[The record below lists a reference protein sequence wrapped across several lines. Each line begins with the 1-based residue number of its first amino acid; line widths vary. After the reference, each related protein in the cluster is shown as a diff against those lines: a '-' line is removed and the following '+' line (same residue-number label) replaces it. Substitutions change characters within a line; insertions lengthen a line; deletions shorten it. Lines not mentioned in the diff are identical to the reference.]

1 MVQSVLAMISGIPLA
16 AGMLFIWPLANR
28 FGKKNMVI
36 VGCVVSIAGSIV
48 CLINPHNFIV
58 MLIGQTLKG
67 FSSIPGAY
75 IMMALFA
82 DVLDHL
88 EARFGYR
95 VDGISMSVYNT
106 IITVVN
112 GLAVA
117 FFNFF
122 YDRSWFDSASVAS
135 FFFLGFEI
143 IAHGLLIVL
152 LCFLDVE
159 KNIVEEQKLIK
170 ERKLVKNERKKSG

>member
-1 MVQSVLAMISGIPLA
+1 MVA
-16 AGMLFIWPLANR
+16 AGCIIS
-28 FGKKNMVI
+28 I
-36 VGCVVSIAGSIV
+36 VGSIV
-48 CLINPHNFIV
+48 CLIAPDNFVIV
-58 MLIGQTLKG
+58 LIGQTLKG

-88 EARFGYR
+88 EARFGFR

-117 FFNFF
+117 FFTFF
-122 YDRSWFDSASVAS
+122 YDSGMFAPNGVAK
-135 FFFLGFEI
+135 FFSLGYEI
-143 IAHGLLIVL
+143 IAHGILFIVL
-152 LCFLDVE
+152 FFLTVE
-159 KNIVEEQKLIK
+159 KNIVEEQALIAR
-170 ERKLVKNERKKSG
+170 RKAEHSK